1 MSNPESPLPLKV
13 HIKYG
18 DLETDLEGEYLE
30 VWKIS
35 NDFLKGIKQNLDT
48 KNSIISIKG
57 KSVPEI
63 LLELRNQNYFNNPK
77 SSPDCFYKLKEIGK
91 TGITPNAISM
101 ALKSLIE
108 KGELIRRE
116 DPEKQG
122 KFLYSSPYIE

>member
-1 MSNPESPLPLKV
+1 
-13 HIKYG
+13 
-18 DLETDLEGEYLE
+18 
-30 VWKIS
+30 
-35 NDFLKGIKQNLDT
+35 
-48 KNSIISIKG
+48 
-57 KSVPEI
+57 
-63 LLELRNQNYFNNPK
+63 
-77 SSPDCFYKLKEIGK
+77 LKEIGK